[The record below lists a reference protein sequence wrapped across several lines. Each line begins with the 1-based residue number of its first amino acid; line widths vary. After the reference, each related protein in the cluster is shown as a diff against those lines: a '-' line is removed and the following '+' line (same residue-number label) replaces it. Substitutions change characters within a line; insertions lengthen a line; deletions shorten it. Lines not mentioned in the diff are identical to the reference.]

1 MLTKSKIPS
10 HFSVIKSGNETIFVK
25 KGYDEIVKNIV
36 FNNRFSVNRQATNID
51 IKSGRGY
58 YLSIPI
64 TKDSTEKII
73 IRDYK
78 HGGLFGKLFGNVFFN
93 FKRPLNEIS
102 ISEFALQRGIPSA
115 EVIAVTQKRIFG
127 IFYKA
132 TFISKEIKGAIDILQ
147 FLKETPLEYIQKS
160 KKSVIFAL
168 VRLIRNM
175 HDAGIYHADL
185 HLKNILLRKNLNG
198 EFQAYIIDLDKSVIF
213 NKLSIN
219 QRIKNLLR
227 LNRSFEKLRWFS
239 GETIMYQRNTEDSGN
254 YSSPIPLSQG
264 GRAGGI
270 MENGVSDKKYQ
281 FNGPVS
287 QSDTSGEGTKHKSMN
302 QKIKLISVT
311 DKIGFFKSYMLY
323 NHAIDKDWKRYIRQ
337 YHSHHALHRFWWRVL
352 GS

>member
-25 KGYDEIVKNIV
+25 KGYDETVKNIV

-51 IKSGRGY
+51 IKSGRGQ

-78 HGGLFGKLFGNVFFN
+78 HGGLFGKFFGNVFLN

-115 EVIAVTQKRIFG
+115 EVIAITQKRIFG

-132 TFISKEIKGAIDILQ
+132 TFVSKEIKGAIDILQ
-147 FLKETPLEYIQKS
+147 FLKETPLEFIQKS

-198 EFQAYIIDLDKSVIF
+198 EFQAYIIDLDKSVI
-213 NKLSIN
+213 
-219 QRIKNLLR
+219 
-227 LNRSFEKLRWFS
+227 
-239 GETIMYQRNTEDSGN
+239 
-254 YSSPIPLSQG
+254 
-264 GRAGGI
+264 
-270 MENGVSDKKYQ
+270 
-281 FNGPVS
+281 
-287 QSDTSGEGTKHKSMN
+287 
-302 QKIKLISVT
+302 
-311 DKIGFFKSYMLY
+311 
-323 NHAIDKDWKRYIRQ
+323 
-337 YHSHHALHRFWWRVL
+337 
-352 GS
+352 